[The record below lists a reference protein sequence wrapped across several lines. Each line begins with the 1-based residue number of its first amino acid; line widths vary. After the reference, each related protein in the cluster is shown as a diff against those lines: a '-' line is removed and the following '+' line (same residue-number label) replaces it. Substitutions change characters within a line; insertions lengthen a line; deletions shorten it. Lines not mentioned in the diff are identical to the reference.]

1 MSGARTELFGQ
12 WLNGALVIA
21 DQGKS
26 TGRRVFVHSGTG
38 VDAAGYGGNPDR
50 PVATLDYAI
59 GLCTDNEGDVIY
71 VMPGHAETYSTTGVK
86 VTVDVD
92 GIRIVGLGQGADRPT
107 FTFSHMDAT
116 WTVSANGVRI
126 ENLLF
131 AAGVDS
137 VVTYATISGAD
148 CAVVG
153 CELRDATDV
162 EVITDLT
169 VTGDRFTM
177 LRCFKNGY
185 TGGNANVRVVSLNG
199 VDGALVEGCLFV
211 TKVTTAVI
219 GMVTADCSG
228 IVVRDSVF
236 LVDSTTDLSKNVV
249 DGMTSVWSV
258 DRAFDIGAG
267 GGFSGGSGSAVATD
281 SVSALATILGTPAGA
296 DLAADIAA
304 IGVLIGTPAVD
315 VVTDL
320 TALIGAPAVDLATDI
335 AALGTLIGTPAVDL
349 VTDLAALIGTPAVDL
364 ATDIAALGT
373 LIGTPAVDLLTDL
386 AALIGTPAVDL
397 ATDIAALGTL
407 IGTPA
412 VDLITDLAALIGTPV
427 ADLAMDI
434 AAVLAEAQGAGLSAN
449 AANYLAVAADL
460 TNATWN
466 SDATHEVFTVTGL
479 VRMRM
484 LIEVTGNVESG
495 GDTATLTFGHEGN
508 AAAWIA
514 ATNEDALDTG
524 DLWYDTSPTTKE
536 EDFATAVF
544 DKVVRD
550 LDVGYEIDVEAC
562 TGGSIVFHVWWEP
575 LNATGAVVA
584 GDGSALA

>member
-335 AALGTLIGTPAVDL
+335 AALS
-349 VTDLAALIGTPAVDL
+349 
-364 ATDIAALGT
+364 T

-397 ATDIAALGTL
+397 ATDIGALGTL

>member
-373 LIGTPAVDLLTDL
+373 LIGTPAVDL
-386 AALIGTPAVDL
+386 
-397 ATDIAALGTL
+397 
-407 IGTPA
+407 
-412 VDLITDLAALIGTPV
+412 ITDLAALIGTPV

>member
-335 AALGTLIGTPAVDL
+335 AALS
-349 VTDLAALIGTPAVDL
+349 
-364 ATDIAALGT
+364 T